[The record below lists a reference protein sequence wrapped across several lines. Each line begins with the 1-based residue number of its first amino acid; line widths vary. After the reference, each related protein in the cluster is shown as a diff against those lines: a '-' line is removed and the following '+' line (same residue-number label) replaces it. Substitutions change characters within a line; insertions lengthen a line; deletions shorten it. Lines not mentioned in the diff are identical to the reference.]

1 MHAVCFRLVVTDNNK
16 CTFLGRLPWDNFGSG
31 KLSGRCLLYFFLKAL
46 VHRQNQRWC
55 CIRSLQIS
63 SKFWD
68 GLHLMLGRGPGCKN
82 MSRYLILGR
91 GVLHVSCTSMRKKIV
106 LLQLTRLISII
117 RSITYLDHT
126 ACHFFFLANP
136 CQKIWLSKC
145 HVTRWQKKKKKVNL
159 HAMCSWVCYVI
170 GGGNV
175 SFLNLIP
182 IAGTSGGKKT
192 GIWDLNIFF
201 PLGGATNHACNI
213 R

>member
-1 MHAVCFRLVVTDNNK
+1 MPVIF
-16 CTFLGRLPWDNFGSG
+16 
-31 KLSGRCLLYFFLKAL
+31 FFLKAL

-91 GVLHVSCTSMRKKIV
+91 GGVLHVSCTSMRKKN
-106 LLQLTRLISII
+106 SII
-117 RSITYLDHT
+117 TTDPFHIYYKIYYIFRSHGMPL
-126 ACHFFFLANP
+126 FFS
-136 CQKIWLSKC
+136 SKSMSKDMIIKMSC
-145 HVTRWQKKKKKVNL
+145 NAMAKEEKKSKFTCNVLMGMLRDWRGKCFFSQSNSHSRHIRWK
-159 HAMCSWVCYVI
+159 
-170 GGGNV
+170 
-175 SFLNLIP
+175 
-182 IAGTSGGKKT
+182 KKT
-192 GIWDLNIFF
+192 GIWDLNFFF

>member
-1 MHAVCFRLVVTDNNK
+1 MPVI
-16 CTFLGRLPWDNFGSG
+16 
-31 KLSGRCLLYFFLKAL
+31 FFLKAL

-68 GLHLMLGRGPGCKN
+68 GLHLMLGRGPRCKN

-106 LLQLTRLISII
+106 LLQLTHFISTI

-145 HVTRWQKKKKKVNL
+145 HVTRWQKKKKKSKFTCNVLMGMLRDWRGKCFFSQSNSHSRHIRWKKNRNL
-159 HAMCSWVCYVI
+159 RSQ
-170 GGGNV
+170 
-175 SFLNLIP
+175 L
-182 IAGTSGGKKT
+182 
-192 GIWDLNIFF
+192 FF
-201 PLGGATNHACNI
+201 PTGRGNESCMQYTVDLILYFLIKIYKINI
-213 R
+213 KSITS